1 MCVETQVLQRLPRT
15 GNEAAQRA
23 ERFGKRAVDQRE
35 PVFHAEMLGRASA
48 VFAAS
53 QHRMR
58 FVNENLRTM
67 RVCDIE
73 QFP

>member
-1 MCVETQVLQRLPRT
+1 
-15 GNEAAQRA
+15 
-23 ERFGKRAVDQRE
+23 
-35 PVFHAEMLGRASA
+35 MLGRASA

-53 QHRMR
+53 QHGMR